1 MAACEATV
9 APDSTNLARR
19 DSRAVARALVGD
31 TDGAIA
37 DFTYIVHHAPEGAF
51 LDMRAG
57 WLDVLKAGGNPF
69 TEEELLRLRGDAEG
83 G

>member
-1 MAACEATV
+1 MPSGPGSV
-9 APDSTNLARR
+9 S
-19 DSRAVARALVGD
+19 LVGD

-37 DFTYIVHHAPEGAF
+37 DFTYIVDHAAEGEF

-69 TEEELLRLRGDAEG
+69 TEEELQRLREEEG
-83 G
+83 